1 MTQYGNYIFHPSEV
15 EHTPTK
21 FDDMPDHKLD
31 AIVNR
36 AAMSN
41 QDRTQEA
48 LTKADAFSFQVV
60 NPQFKRT
67 AKNVRVM
74 NHQLTSWGITH
85 PTYEDFAR
93 AYDALNEGGLLDIDD
108 TKEAPR
114 TFTGTFSKQT
124 FNNVETL
131 ILQERHAAI
140 NSMTVSSEEIALE
153 KIPLDSFKDV
163 VRGRERDEKRKVD
176 GHKTAVAGDAWLT
189 QHPEFRDNHYNAKL
203 MRQQLA
209 TNGVLEDAATI
220 PDYETAYHQ
229 LRASGLLSL
238 DKVELNKQRQE
249 ALSQEAA
256 EALKPGP
263 TEEEMYNLPM
273 EELEKRA
280 RGWS

>member
-1 MTQYGNYIFHPSEV
+1 MTQYGNYTFHPSEM

-21 FDDMPDHKLD
+21 FDDMPAHKLD
-31 AIVNR
+31 ALINR

-41 QDRTQEA
+41 QERTDEA
-48 LTKADAFSFQVV
+48 LTKADAYSFQVV

-74 NHQLTSWGITH
+74 NHQITSWGITH

-93 AYDALNEGGLLDIDD
+93 AYDALKEGGLLDIDD
-108 TKEAPR
+108 TKDAPR
-114 TFTGTFSKQT
+114 TFTGTFSKKT
-124 FNNVETL
+124 FDSVETL
-131 ILQERHAAI
+131 ILQERDAAI
-140 NSMTVSSEEIALE
+140 KSMSVSPEEIALE
-153 KIPLDSFKDV
+153 RLPLDQFRDV
-163 VRGRERDEKRKVD
+163 VKGRERVEQRNVD
-176 GHKTAVAGDAWLT
+176 GYKTAIAGDAWIT
-189 QHPEFRDNHYNAKL
+189 QHPEFRDSHYNAKL

-209 TNGVLEDAATI
+209 TNGVLEGAVTI

-238 DKVELNKQRQE
+238 NKGELNKQRQE
-249 ALSQEAA
+249 NLSQEAA
-256 EALKPGP
+256 EALKPEL